1 MIKFFTIT
9 WLMLYAFF
17 VKGSLSFD
25 QKKRKMLWKE
35 EHTAFCTV
43 CRKNNKRHVILGHY
57 WAKLRVSVIKQ
68 ASIRDNTR
76 LPGPVRIVY
85 GLRAVNKMKDYSLWS
100 EQLPYLCELHNI
112 AYYQ

>member
-1 MIKFFTIT
+1 
-9 WLMLYAFF
+9 MLYASF

-25 QKKRKMLWKE
+25 KKKRKMFRKK

-43 CRKNNKRHVILGHY
+43 CRKNNKRHVLLGHF

-76 LPGPVRIVY
+76 LPGPVRNAH
-85 GLRAVNKMKDYSLWS
+85 GLRAVNKMKDYLLWS
-100 EQLPYLCELHNI
+100 EQLPYLRELHNI